1 MKKNNIMKFFKIILL
16 ILIFSSCKSFKN
28 SFKDEYG
35 VRVLYSE
42 QSYCNIFEYNNHYKG
57 YKSEKCFEIKYNFD
71 KVSYENLKEIYY
83 KVKSSDKKSIKKQPF
98 YKVYKSSNKNKDTLV
113 DNFGYGLFYV
123 SGKVFAPN
131 FYFLRTE
138 TNVYFYNCDDKSIL
152 IEKLNKSRNIDNKL
166 KNKISLFIEERCNT
180 DNGLKWDAG
189 ARFH

>member
-1 MKKNNIMKFFKIILL
+1 MKFFKIILL

-42 QSYCNIFEYNNHYKG
+42 QSYCNIFEYNNYYKG
-57 YKSEKCFEIKYNFD
+57 YQSEKCFEIKYNFD

-83 KVKSSDKKSIKKQPF
+83 KFKSSDKKSIKKQPF

-138 TNVYFYNCDDKSIL
+138 TNVYFYNCDDKSIKKVVDL
-152 IEKLNKSRNIDNKL
+152 L
-166 KNKISLFIEERCNT
+166 
-180 DNGLKWDAG
+180 
-189 ARFH
+189 